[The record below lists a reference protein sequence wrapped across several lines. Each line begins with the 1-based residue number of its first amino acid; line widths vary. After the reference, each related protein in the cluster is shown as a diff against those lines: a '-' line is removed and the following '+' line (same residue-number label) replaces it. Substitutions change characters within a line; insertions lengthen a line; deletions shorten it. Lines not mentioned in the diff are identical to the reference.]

1 MKQKMYMIS
10 NGFKMMEKAMSQ
22 IYKKEDLDTI
32 SDNDLE
38 QSHAQIRVVFIQNI

>member
-22 IYKKEDLDTI
+22 IYKKEDLDI